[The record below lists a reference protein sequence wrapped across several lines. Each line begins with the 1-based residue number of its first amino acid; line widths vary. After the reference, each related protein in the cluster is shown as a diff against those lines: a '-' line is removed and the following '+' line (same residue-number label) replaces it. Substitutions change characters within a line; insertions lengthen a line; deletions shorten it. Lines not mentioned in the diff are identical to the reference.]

1 MGQQGPGQVQ
11 RRRLLLDD
19 RLRQDIEAGRGR
31 PAGRA
36 QHQAPYPQG
45 EAKQHMAEW
54 METYRGTV
62 FPWEVDLV
70 EHFTVAYYFDRL
82 ADAGWN
88 ALEELGL
95 GADYVART
103 GCTCVTE
110 PVYVRYMREL
120 RAGDVLYIRSGVIHA
135 DESRLVLGHT
145 LLNAATGTVCTTFE
159 QHLSHVRWPERARVL
174 WTPEQQGVLQRYHVV
189 WDGPTRE
196 VRPLPAT
203 DAGFVA
209 SGKDT
214 VKPWE
219 LDVLGVLALKAYIHR
234 SSAAGAHL
242 FAQFGMHPAYFRQER
257 RGFSTFEFQFEL
269 VGDFH
274 AGDPVYVRTGLL
286 HLGNSSLRFQHRLY
300 HGRSGQLIASL
311 DQYGVHLDTDARR
324 PAPLPP
330 TLRQQAQH
338 LIIPTQAT

>member
-1 MGQQGPGQVQ
+1 MV
-11 RRRLLLDD
+11 
-19 RLRQDIEAGRGR
+19 
-31 PAGRA
+31 
-36 QHQAPYPQG
+36 
-45 EAKQHMAEW
+45 EW

-88 ALEELGL
+88 ALEALGL
-95 GADYVART
+95 GADYVVRT
-103 GCTCVTE
+103 GCACVTE
-110 PVYVRYMREL
+110 QVYVRYRKEL
-120 RAGDVLYIRSGVIHA
+120 RAGDIMHIQSGVIRA
-135 DESRLVLGHT
+135 DDSRLVLGHT
-145 LLNAATGTVCTTFE
+145 LRNTTTEEVCTTFE
-159 QHLSHVRWPERARVL
+159 HHLAHVRWPQRTRL
-174 WTPEQQGVLQRYHVV
+174 PWTPEQQAVV
-189 WDGPTRE
+189 QAHCLPWDGPPRE

-234 SSAAGAHL
+234 CSGAGAHL

-269 VGDFH
+269 RGDLR
-274 AGDPVYVRTGLL
+274 AGDPVQVRTGLL
-286 HLGNSSLRFQHRLY
+286 HLGSSSLRFQHRLY
-300 HGRSGQLIASL
+300 HGRSGQMIASL

-324 PAPLPP
+324 PAPLPAA
-330 TLRQQAQH
+330 LRQQAQG
-338 LIIPTQAT
+338 LVIPVQAE